1 MIRISEMVLAGHP
14 DKFCDQVADAVI
26 AEIMKIDVDA
36 YGQVEV
42 STWSDQV
49 WLSGGVCTRSPMKKT
64 IKEIVTETGRAI
76 GYTQD
81 NHIDAQQYK
90 VTDTVCQLVDE
101 PRTWSD
107 KVNDQTVIIGWAGY
121 GASSRY
127 LPPEHFAA
135 HIFREALTRS
145 CLTGCL
151 AGQGPDGKLLIRL
164 KEQSTGWEIEHI
176 LVTLQQKE
184 SAAFADICTGIET
197 TLGDAYQQ
205 LRGANHSWLA
215 HWKDIQL
222 MINPN
227 GPLVNGG
234 SDGDNGQTGRKLVMD
249 YYGPRVPIGG
259 GALSGKHLSHIDRIG
274 AYAARDAAVRAV
286 RSGARE
292 CLVRVVYAP
301 NTKQPIDVSY
311 EMDGRGDRQ
320 SKSFFEHPK
329 MVARYT
335 GSVIGREMA
344 RGRHFFD
351 QDLIWNGACQGTAK
365 NKGPFYPRAWVS

>member
-1 MIRISEMVLAGHP
+1 
-14 DKFCDQVADAVI
+14 
-26 AEIMKIDVDA
+26 
-36 YGQVEV
+36 
-42 STWSDQV
+42 
-49 WLSGGVCTRSPMKKT
+49 
-64 IKEIVTETGRAI
+64 
-76 GYTQD
+76 
-81 NHIDAQQYK
+81 
-90 VTDTVCQLVDE
+90 
-101 PRTWSD
+101 
-107 KVNDQTVIIGWAGY
+107 
-121 GASSRY
+121 
-127 LPPEHFAA
+127 
-135 HIFREALTRS
+135 
-145 CLTGCL
+145 
-151 AGQGPDGKLLIRL
+151 
-164 KEQSTGWEIEHI
+164 
-176 LVTLQQKE
+176 
-184 SAAFADICTGIET
+184 
-197 TLGDAYQQ
+197 
-205 LRGANHSWLA
+205 
-215 HWKDIQL
+215 

-301 NTKQPIDVSY
+301 NIKQPIDVSY

-320 SKSFFEHPK
+320 SKSFFEHPG

-351 QDLIWNGACQGTAK
+351 QDLVWNGACQGTAK
-365 NKGPFYPRAWVS
+365 GKGPFYPGAWVS